1 MKGITLIL
9 KEPLSEMAKAKFKIH
24 FENTKERLNKMTKDI
39 ESGRF
44 NDVIS
49 QL

>member
-9 KEPLSEMAKAKFKIH
+9 KEPLSENAKAKFKAN
-24 FENTKERLNKMTKDI
+24 FEKMKGRLNKMTEDI
-39 ESGRF
+39 ENGRF
-44 NDVIS
+44 NDIIK